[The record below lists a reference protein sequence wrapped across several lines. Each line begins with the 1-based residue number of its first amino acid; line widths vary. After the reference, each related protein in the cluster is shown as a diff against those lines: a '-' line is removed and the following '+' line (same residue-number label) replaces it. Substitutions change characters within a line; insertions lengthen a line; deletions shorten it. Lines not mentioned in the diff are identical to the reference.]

1 MKTALFTLCAMLTAC
16 ESAPRPTDPG
26 QFPLGWY
33 VQTPEA
39 IYVHTEDAASVL
51 LLPAGPPVQFVPPC
65 STLRRAAQQLQRL
78 TNSPQPTFH

>member
-1 MKTALFTLCAMLTAC
+1 MKTALFILCGILTAC
-16 ESAPRPTDPG
+16 ESPPLPTDLG

-51 LLPAGPPVQFVPPC
+51 LLPEGPPVQFVPA
-65 STLRRAAQQLQRL
+65 SSSLRRAAQQLQRL